1 MVLGPLSTLTNWVA
15 EFERWAPG
23 FPVVLY
29 HGSKQERQAIRSKSM
44 PTGGRVDDKFPVVVT
59 SYEILLADIKFMC
72 AQRVCVCVCV

>member
-44 PTGGRVDDKFPVVVT
+44 PTGATGGPWEAQGSGGARAGGTGVGR
-59 SYEILLADIKFMC
+59 A
-72 AQRVCVCVCV
+72 